1 MKEQS
6 QENIKGQAADMLL
19 DVGVAI
25 PLLPKFLFRK
35 KNATVTIHR
44 PTIGNL
50 MRIAKVY
57 QQIGVTPDQLK
68 EMDFNAQMKLAA
80 DKGKEISRL
89 VAYAVCSGCFTGR
102 WLNGI
107 VAWWLRWRVH
117 PVMLVQ
123 AMFQLLKGTQLQ
135 SFCSIIPLAAQA
147 DELLNPIGSHNGRM
161 S

>member
-1 MKEQS
+1 MKDE
-6 QENIKGQAADMLL
+6 ENIKGQAADMLL
-19 DVGVAI
+19 DIGVAI

-35 KNATVTIHR
+35 KNSTVTIHR
-44 PTIGNL
+44 PTLGNL

-57 QQIGVTPDQLK
+57 QRIGITPEELK
-68 EMDFNAQMKLAA
+68 DMDFNAQMKLAS
-80 DKGKEISRL
+80 DHGKDISRI
-89 VAYAVCSGCFTGR
+89 VAYAVCSGCFSGK
-102 WLNGI
+102 WLNGM

-147 DELLNPIGSHNGRM
+147 DELLNPIGSQTKRM

>member
-1 MKEQS
+1 MKDE
-6 QENIKGQAADMLL
+6 ENIKGQAAEMLL
-19 DVGVAI
+19 DIGIQI

-35 KNATVTIHR
+35 KNATVTMHR
-44 PTIGNL
+44 PTLGNL
-50 MRIAKVY
+50 MRIALVY
-57 QQIGVTPDQLK
+57 QEIGVTPDDLK
-68 EMDFNAQMKLAA
+68 NMSFDEQMKLAS
-80 DKGKEISRL
+80 DKGKDISRL
-89 VAYAVCSGCFTGR
+89 VAYAVCSGCFTGK

-123 AMFQLLKGTQLQ
+123 AMFQLLKGTQLK

-147 DELLNPIGSHNGRM
+147 DELLNPIGSHERKM

>member
-1 MKEQS
+1 MKDE
-6 QENIKGQAADMLL
+6 EHIKGQAAEMLL
-19 DVGVAI
+19 DIGIQI

-35 KNATVTIHR
+35 KNATVTMHR
-44 PTIGNL
+44 PTLGNL
-50 MRIAKVY
+50 MRIALVY
-57 QQIGVTPDQLK
+57 QEIGVTPDDLK
-68 EMDFNAQMKLAA
+68 NMSFDEQMKLAS
-80 DKGKEISRL
+80 DKGKDISRL
-89 VAYAVCSGCFTGR
+89 VAYAVCSGCFTGK

-123 AMFQLLKGTQLQ
+123 AMFQLLKGTQLK

-147 DELLNPIGSHNGRM
+147 DELLNPIGSHERKM

>member
-1 MKEQS
+1 MKDE
-6 QENIKGQAADMLL
+6 ENIKGQAAEMLL
-19 DVGVAI
+19 DIGIDI
-25 PLLPKFLFRK
+25 PLLPKFLFRN

-50 MRIAKVY
+50 MRIALVY
-57 QQIGVTPDQLK
+57 QRIGVTPDDLK
-68 EMDFNAQMKLAA
+68 SMSFDDQMKLAA
-80 DKGKEISRL
+80 EKGKDISLL
-89 VAYAVCSGCFTGR
+89 VAYAVCSGCFTGK

-123 AMFQLLKGTQLQ
+123 AMLQLLKGTHLK

-147 DELLNPIGSHNGRM
+147 DELLSPIGSHTERM

>member
-1 MKEQS
+1 MKDE
-6 QENIKGQAADMLL
+6 ENIKCQAAEMLL
-19 DVGVAI
+19 DIGIQI

-35 KNATVTIHR
+35 KNATVTMHR
-44 PTIGNL
+44 PTLGNL
-50 MRIAKVY
+50 MRIALVY
-57 QQIGVTPDQLK
+57 QEIGVTPDDLK
-68 EMDFNAQMKLAA
+68 NMSFDEQMKFAA
-80 DKGKEISRL
+80 DKGKDISRL
-89 VAYAVCSGCFTGR
+89 VAYAVCSGCFTGK

-123 AMFQLLKGTQLQ
+123 AMFQLLKGTQLK

-147 DELLNPIGSHNGRM
+147 DELLNPIGSHERKM

>member
-1 MKEQS
+1 MKDE
-6 QENIKGQAADMLL
+6 ENIKGQAAEMLL
-19 DVGVAI
+19 DIGIQI

-35 KNATVTIHR
+35 KNATVTMHR
-44 PTIGNL
+44 PTLGNL
-50 MRIAKVY
+50 MRIALVY
-57 QQIGVTPDQLK
+57 QEIGVTPDDLK
-68 EMDFNAQMKLAA
+68 NMSFDEQMKLAA
-80 DKGKEISRL
+80 DKGKDISRL
-89 VAYAVCSGCFTGR
+89 VAYAVCSGCFTGK

-123 AMFQLLKGTQLQ
+123 AMFQLLKGTQLK

-147 DELLNPIGSHNGRM
+147 DELLNPIGSHERKM

>member
-1 MKEQS
+1 MNT
-6 QENIKGQAADMLL
+6 QEDIKGQAADMLL
-19 DVGVAI
+19 DVGIAI

-35 KNATVTIHR
+35 KSAQITIHR

-57 QQIGVTPDQLK
+57 QRIGITPDRLT
-68 EMDFNAQMKLAA
+68 EMDFNGQMELATE
-80 DKGKEISRL
+80 KGKDISRL
-89 VAYAVCSGCFTGR
+89 VAYAVCSGCFTGK
-102 WLNGI
+102 WFNGI

-123 AMFQLLKGTQLQ
+123 AMLQLLRGTHLQ

-147 DELLNPIGSHNGRM
+147 DDLLNPIGSHNGKM

>member
-1 MKEQS
+1 MKGN
-6 QENIKGQAADMLL
+6 ENIKGQAADMLL
-19 DVGVAI
+19 DIGIAI

-35 KNATVTIHR
+35 KNSTVTIHR
-44 PTIGNL
+44 PTLGNL

-57 QQIGVTPDQLK
+57 QQIGVTPDELK
-68 EMDFNAQMKLAA
+68 DMDFKEQMEFVANH
-80 DKGKEISRL
+80 GKDISRI
-89 VAYAVCSGCFTGR
+89 VAYAVCSGCFTGK
-102 WLNGI
+102 WLNGM

-123 AMFQLLKGTQLQ
+123 AMFQLLKGTHLQ

-147 DELLNPIGSHNGRM
+147 DELLSPIGSHTERM

>member
-80 DKGKEISRL
+80 DKGKDISRL

-147 DELLNPIGSHNGRM
+147 DELLDPIGSHNGRM

>member
-123 AMFQLLKGTQLQ
+123 AMLQLLKGTHLQ

-147 DELLNPIGSHNGRM
+147 EDLLSPIGSHNGRM

>member
-1 MKEQS
+1 MND
-6 QENIKGQAADMLL
+6 QENIKGQAAEMLL
-19 DVGVAI
+19 DVGIAI

-35 KNATVTIHR
+35 KESTVTMRR

-50 MRIAKVY
+50 MRIALVY
-57 QQIGVTPDQLK
+57 QKIGVTPEQLK
-68 EMDFNAQMKLAA
+68 DMDFDAQMKLAA
-80 DKGKEISRL
+80 EKGKEISRL

-102 WLNGI
+102 WFNGL

-117 PVMLVQ
+117 PVFLVQ
-123 AMFQLLKGTQLQ
+123 AMVQLLKGTHLK

-147 DELLNPIGSHNGRM
+147 DELLSPIGSHTERM

>member
-1 MKEQS
+1 MNNED
-6 QENIKGQAADMLL
+6 NIKSQAAEMLL
-19 DVGVAI
+19 DIGIEI

-35 KNATVTIHR
+35 KNATVTMHR

-50 MRIAKVY
+50 MRIALVY
-57 QQIGVTPDQLK
+57 QRIGVTPDDLK
-68 EMDFNAQMKLAA
+68 GMSFDDQMKLAA
-80 DKGKEISRL
+80 EKGKDISRL
-89 VAYAVCSGCFTGR
+89 VAYAVCSGCFTGK
-102 WLNGI
+102 WFNGV

-123 AMFQLLKGTQLQ
+123 AMFQLLKGTQLK

-147 DELLNPIGSHNGRM
+147 DELLNPIGSHERKM

>member
-1 MKEQS
+1 MNEAN
-6 QENIKGQAADMLL
+6 ENIKCQAADMLL
-19 DVGVAI
+19 DIGIDI

-57 QQIGVTPDQLK
+57 QGIGVTPEQLK
-68 EMDFNAQMKLAA
+68 EMDFNAQMELAVN
-80 DKGKEISRL
+80 KGVEISRL
-89 VAYAVCSGCFTGR
+89 VAYAVCSGYFLGK
-102 WLNGI
+102 WLNKPI
-107 VAWWLRWRVH
+107 AWWLRWRVH

-123 AMFQLLKGTQLQ
+123 AMFQLLKGTHLQ
-135 SFCSIIPLAAQA
+135 SFCSIIPLAAQV
-147 DELLNPIGSHNGRM
+147 DDLLSPIGSHKKRM

>member
-1 MKEQS
+1 MNT
-6 QENIKGQAADMLL
+6 QEDIKGQAADMLL

-35 KNATVTIHR
+35 KDAQVTIHR

-50 MRIAKVY
+50 MRIAKAY
-57 QQIGVTPDQLK
+57 QRIGVTPDRLK
-68 EMDFNAQMKLAA
+68 EMDFNGQMELATE
-80 DKGKEISRL
+80 KGKDISRL

-102 WLNGI
+102 WFNGI

-123 AMFQLLKGTQLQ
+123 AMLQMLKGTHLQ

-147 DELLNPIGSHNGRM
+147 DDLLNPIGSHNGKM

>member
-57 QQIGVTPDQLK
+57 QQIGVTPDLLK

-80 DKGKEISRL
+80 DKGKDISRL